1 MTSKLR
7 LPGWLDLFIVSLFAV
22 IVLASLLPAS
32 GAAATVFHHLTTAA
46 VCLLFFLHG
55 AKLSPQSALNSFARW
70 RFQLLVLG
78 FTFVIFPLLGLA
90 SYPLHSLLGPVLY
103 AGVLFLC
110 ILPSTVQSSIAFTSI
125 ARGNVGL
132 AVSSASISNV
142 LGVVVTPLLAAL
154 LLGSQAKITTGS
166 VVGILLQ
173 LLLPFGIGLLL
184 HRRIGGWL
192 GRHKPVV
199 NIVDRGSVLLVVYT
213 AFSAGVVEGLWHV
226 VPPSKLGLIIFFS
239 MVLLAVVLGLTFVV
253 GRVARI
259 PRGDRVVLVFC
270 GSKKSL
276 ASGLPMATL
285 LFPSSTVGVIVLPL
299 MIFHLIQLIVC
310 AVLARVWAREAETAA
325 VTQEGAD
332 QHGRRQ
338 HDERVDHDPEV
349 QTAEHRPPR

>member
-1 MTSKLR
+1 MPRSGHDGVVTSRLR
-7 LPGWLDLFIVSLFAV
+7 VPGWLDLFIVSLFAV
-22 IVLASLLPAS
+22 IILATVLPVR
-32 GAAATVFHHLTTAA
+32 GATATVFDHLTTAA

-55 AKLSPQSALNSFARW
+55 AKLSPRSALDSFTRW

-78 FTFVIFPLLGLA
+78 FTFVVFPLLGLA
-90 SYPLHSLLGPVLY
+90 MHPLHTLLGPVLY

-142 LGVVVTPLLAAL
+142 LGVVITPVLAAL
-154 LLGSQAKITTGS
+154 LLGSQATITTSS

-173 LLLPFGIGLLL
+173 LLLPFAIGQLL

-192 GRHKPVV
+192 GRHKPVI

-226 VPPSKLGLIIFFS
+226 VAPPKLALIIILS
-239 MVLLAVVLGLTFVV
+239 IVLLAVVLALTFVV

-259 PRGDRVVLVFC
+259 PRVDRVVLVFC

-299 MIFHLIQLIVC
+299 MIFHQIQLIVC
-310 AVLARVWAREAETAA
+310 AALAQKYSRRSREESASTVA
-325 VTQEGAD
+325 
-332 QHGRRQ
+332 
-338 HDERVDHDPEV
+338 
-349 QTAEHRPPR
+349 